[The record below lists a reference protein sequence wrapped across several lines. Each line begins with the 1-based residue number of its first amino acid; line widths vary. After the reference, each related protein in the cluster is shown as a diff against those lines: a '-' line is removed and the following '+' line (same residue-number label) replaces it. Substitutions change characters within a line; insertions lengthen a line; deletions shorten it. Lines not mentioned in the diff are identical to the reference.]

1 MKKWKCCLTAIVI
14 AAGSMLVGCQE
25 SSSAKPIE
33 AMYIPAGED
42 GHLMVGEGT
51 GNVFTVTM
59 RKKNLRGRPE
69 PGRYRSNLRRRDHVG
84 ILSWPVSRCNKD
96 QSCQRRKSIRC
107 RPVSGHS
114 R

>member
-42 GHLMVGEGT
+42 GHLMVGEVR
-51 GNVFTVTM
+51 N
-59 RKKNLRGRPE
+59 
-69 PGRYRSNLRRRDHVG
+69 
-84 ILSWPVSRCNKD
+84 
-96 QSCQRRKSIRC
+96 
-107 RPVSGHS
+107 
-114 R
+114 

>member
-51 GNVFTVTM
+51 GNVFTV
-59 RKKNLRGRPE
+59 KILFCE
-69 PGRYRSNLRRRDHVG
+69 RSCIFPTIPFQLPCV
-84 ILSWPVSRCNKD
+84 
-96 QSCQRRKSIRC
+96 
-107 RPVSGHS
+107 
-114 R
+114 